1 MKGSHIKRIFSA
13 LFLYINGGWTGWY
26 REGSHKPRKC
36 GSIPQRRNDTKREN
50 NISLFLF
57 HKLLIF
63 KIMETVYFGLGALT
77 VMVVLLI
84 TVVVIGVVRLKNVL
98 EELRQEREVR
108 REVIGNLNRDI
119 ENVYRNISDEV
130 SGLNRQIDSRY
141 DQLRNLISKN

>member
-1 MKGSHIKRIFSA
+1 
-13 LFLYINGGWTGWY
+13 
-26 REGSHKPRKC
+26 
-36 GSIPQRRNDTKREN
+36 
-50 NISLFLF
+50 
-57 HKLLIF
+57 
-63 KIMETVYFGLGALT
+63 METVYFGLGALT